1 MALFWMLAA
10 LISLDF
16 KKRVVEKAAEKDSKH
31 DEKQENVRKWKKARD
46 IQLRKEEQLGSL
58 RKILKNM
65 AG

>member
-31 DEKQENVRKWKKARD
+31 DEKRENVRKWKKARD

>member
-10 LISLDF
+10 LISLHF

-31 DEKQENVRKWKKARD
+31 DEKQGNLRNWTKTRV
-46 IQLRKEEQLGSL
+46 IQLRKEEQLGSM
-58 RKILKNM
+58 REIMKNT

>member
-31 DEKQENVRKWKKARD
+31 DEKQENMRKWKKARD